1 MNQFTESHLKSWKS
15 DYILLTQNNRM
26 PINKEHTWMLGNK
39 SGIICIYED
48 DEIVYLKNSK
58 SIDKTL
64 NEIVNVNKNN
74 ELIRIMLKIELGFSE
89 KKIKQKIISNANRN
103 IIKKILKRFEFS
115 LISVDISHSEAVAHA
130 FIIVCDPR
138 YNGQTTNMNEV
149 LDNIPEKKKA

>member
-1 MNQFTESHLKSWKS
+1 
-15 DYILLTQNNRM
+15 
-26 PINKEHTWMLGNK
+26 MLGNK
-39 SGIICIYED
+39 PGIICIFED
-48 DEIVYLKNSK
+48 EEIVYLKNSK

-64 NEIVNVNKNN
+64 NEIINVNKNN

-103 IIKKILKRFEFS
+103 KIKKILKRFEFS
-115 LISVDISHSEAVAHA
+115 LISIDISHSEAVANA